1 MTPRSAFTLVASAAA
16 LLLAACGGGGG
27 SDSDVVRYGHPE
39 LTIAGSPS
47 SEPYASGY
55 LLGQQV
61 PVGEAIR
68 LTHLAVNAT
77 EAGPSVILAL
87 YSDSAGQPLSL
98 LASTPPTALEVGG
111 NEVAVTTP
119 VDLPADIYWLMAKYN
134 ADAIIA
140 NDSSLDAHV
149 AYVSNLFAEALPDP
163 ILSPLFY
170 VGPNT
175 GLYLVG
181 TR

>member
-1 MTPRSAFTLVASAAA
+1 MTPGSAFKLAASVAAV
-16 LLLAACGGGGG
+16 LLASCGSGG
-27 SDSDVVRYGHPE
+27 SGPDIVRYGHPE
-39 LTIAGSPS
+39 LTVVGKPS
-47 SEPYASGY
+47 SEPYSSGY

-134 ADAIIA
+134 LDATIA
-140 NDSSLDAHV
+140 NDSSVDANI
-149 AYVSNLFAEALPDP
+149 AYVSNLFSEALPDP
-163 ILSPLFY
+163 ISSPLFY
-170 VGPNT
+170 SGPNT
-175 GLYLVG
+175 GLYLAG
-181 TR
+181 SR